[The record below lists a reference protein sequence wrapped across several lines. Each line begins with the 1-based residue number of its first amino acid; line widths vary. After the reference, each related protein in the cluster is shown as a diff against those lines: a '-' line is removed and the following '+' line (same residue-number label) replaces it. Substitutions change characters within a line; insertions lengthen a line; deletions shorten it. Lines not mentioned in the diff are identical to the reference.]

1 MIKNPRER
9 LILALDVASADEAKR
24 LIERVEG
31 EVEFVK
37 IGLELFTAAG
47 PSIVRW
53 FIRQHFRVFLDLKL
67 LDIGETVKRTTAVA
81 AGLGVTFFTVHARS
95 KILHAAVEGRGE
107 APMKILAI
115 TVLTNLA
122 EADLREAGVTDSIP
136 QSVLR
141 RAHMAVECKADGVIA
156 SGVQTNIIRKELG
169 RKLLIVTPG
178 IRPSGTPHHDQVHPV
193 TPAIALAGGADYL
206 VVGRPIRDAEDP
218 AKAAHEIQEEIA
230 AVCANLRRH

>member
-37 IGLELFTAAG
+37 IGFELFTAAG

-81 AGLGVTFFTVHARS
+81 AGLGVTFFTMHARS

-136 QSVLR
+136 HAVLR
-141 RAHMAVECKADGVIA
+141 RAQMAAECKADGV
-156 SGVQTNIIRKELG
+156 
-169 RKLLIVTPG
+169 